1 MVGKPTHILLLCIG
15 SFKGMPQHFSSVTLE
30 ISDCPRSGAQLA
42 YRPVTGR
49 IQSSDLG
56 EANPNEVRDYTESLR
71 LGHTYLTHKYLLS
84 RDKIV
89 PQCDTCSVRL
99 TVRHILLDC
108 PKFQRFRRPIIKF
121 VSSLQLPLSLSVLLG
136 DDHPFLLKIVFKFLD
151 DAELSDLIC

>member
-1 MVGKPTHILLLCIG
+1 MK
-15 SFKGMPQHFSSVTLE
+15 
-30 ISDCPRSGAQLA
+30 
-42 YRPVTGR
+42 
-49 IQSSDLG
+49 
-56 EANPNEVRDYTESLR
+56 
-71 LGHTYLTHKYLLS
+71 
-84 RDKIV
+84 KIV

-136 DDHPFLLKIVFKFLD
+136 DDHPFLLKLVFKFLD